1 MKKSKSWPLI
11 IAHRGA
17 SGTFPENTIKAF
29 QEAISSNADIIE
41 VDLQL
46 TKDNY
51 VVLFHDRTVHRIFDQ
66 NLVNKSIRDYTLNE
80 LQKKD
85 MGSWFDSSF
94 SFCKIV
100 TIEELFQT
108 IPKKF
113 PLILEIKGKEEEIV
127 LKTSRFLI
135 ENKIDLDNGYISVR
149 DLETFDKVESQLGSR
164 YRIGLMQ
171 KKRSAKEFIEILQSK
186 KISIAQIRPEYWNN
200 EDFTLLETLPV
211 EIMVSYADTYE
222 EFTKLYK
229 RNISG
234 IFTNFPLKLNT
245 FLLEQE
251 NKQSIEQ

>member
-1 MKKSKSWPLI
+1 
-11 IAHRGA
+11 
-17 SGTFPENTIKAF
+17 
-29 QEAISSNADIIE
+29 
-41 VDLQL
+41 
-46 TKDNY
+46 
-51 VVLFHDRTVHRIFDQ
+51 
-66 NLVNKSIRDYTLNE
+66 
-80 LQKKD
+80 
-85 MGSWFDSSF
+85 
-94 SFCKIV
+94 
-100 TIEELFQT
+100 
-108 IPKKF
+108 
-113 PLILEIKGKEEEIV
+113 
-127 LKTSRFLI
+127 LI